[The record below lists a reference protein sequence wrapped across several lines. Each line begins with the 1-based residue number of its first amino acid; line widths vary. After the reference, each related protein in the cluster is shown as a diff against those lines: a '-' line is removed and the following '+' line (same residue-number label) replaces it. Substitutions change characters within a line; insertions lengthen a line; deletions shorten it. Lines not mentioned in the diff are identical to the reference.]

1 MNENHRKPWQDTLD
15 QLKQDNAVCRKYS
28 HAGIYSISIGNQ
40 LVYIGKSRDMLCRL
54 AQHIFYSNNLAYT
67 KSHKYQIFALA
78 KLLGY
83 DVRFDVI
90 YYSTTT
96 GYDTDEDIGKK
107 EAELINKYQPCLNY
121 QIPNINDYQ
130 HYTVN
135 RKAKSITLMQIL
147 GEREKNTLSNCL
159 DIQKESEE
167 NG

>member
-1 MNENHRKPWQDTLD
+1 MNRRIQPWEYTLNE
-15 QLKQDNAVCRKYS
+15 LKKNKRIVSKYS
-28 HAGIYSISIGNQ
+28 HSGIYSISIGDQ
-40 LVYIGKSRDMLCRL
+40 LVYIGKSRNMLCRL
-54 AQHIFYSNNLAYT
+54 AQHIFYTNNLAYT
-67 KSHKYQIFALA
+67 KSHKYRIYALA

-83 DVRFDVI
+83 DVRFDVL
-90 YYSTTT
+90 YYSSTI
-96 GYDTDEDIGKK
+96 GCEIDEDIGKK